1 MIENKIPGFIT
12 VRTSSKRLPNKCFLP
27 FGEKCNVLEH
37 IVRRA
42 KYYNMD
48 PIICTSLDSSD
59 DLIEKLAISEGIKY
73 FRGSLINK
81 LQRWADCAI
90 HFDLKS
96 FHTIDADDPFF
107 DGDEMKRSFELL
119 LSEKLDVVSPTKE
132 SSAGNASVGYSITTE
147 SILRAL
153 KGLEPNTDT
162 EMMWFYLDK
171 LEDLK
176 KKVLPSVSKNNL
188 KLRLTLDYEEDY
200 WLLESIRRLVG
211 NLASREDLENLF
223 LKNPDLYKI
232 NWFRN
237 IEWKNA
243 QNSKKI
249 K

>member
-1 MIENKIPGFIT
+1 MIDNKIPGFIT
-12 VRTSSKRLPNKCFLP
+12 VRTSSNRLPNKCFLP

-37 IVRRA
+37 VVRRA
-42 KYYNMD
+42 KYYNID

-59 DLIEKLAISEGIKY
+59 DLIEKLAISEGVKY

-90 HFDLKS
+90 HFNLKA
-96 FHTIDADDPFF
+96 FHTVDADDPFF

-119 LSEKLDVVSPTKE
+119 LSEKLDIVSPTKE

-147 SILRAL
+147 AILRAL
-153 KGLEPNTDT
+153 NGLEPNTDT

-176 KKVLPSVSKNNL
+176 KKVLPSISKNNL

-211 NLASREDLENLF
+211 NLASRKDLESLF